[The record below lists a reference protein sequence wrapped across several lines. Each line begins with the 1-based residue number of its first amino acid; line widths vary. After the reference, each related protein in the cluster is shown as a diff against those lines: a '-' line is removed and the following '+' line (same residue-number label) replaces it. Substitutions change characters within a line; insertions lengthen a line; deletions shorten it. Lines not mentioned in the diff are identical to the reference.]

1 MLTTRTV
8 ADLLVIGADIRFT
21 PEELLDVARRSATP
35 HTSGL
40 VVSMSGVED
49 GGEEELDALVALKK
63 ESLLKWGSVRIV
75 ASPAFAEY
83 IRRRLG
89 PWLSTSASAVD
100 AVRALWPETSPPAV
114 QMVGYWP
121 PLPRPVP
128 GSAPAD
134 QRCPLPDPHR
144 LVVRNWRLQQRALI
158 AGYLRAGAVVAKW
171 CGLSP
176 CRFGCGAYGS
186 TCMSDGVWQWPE
198 GLVHYV
204 ECHSLRLPDEFVAT
218 MEGNGWSVPCEAEH
232 GAGARS
238 LEFWIGWAAGQGI
251 TPAEYGECVAL
262 AAHIRR
268 QLGGEGIRES
278 WHLSPPDAR
287 RLRDLLRTA
296 ADLGRADSPSADEL
310 RSLIAGAQHALAQ
323 TGCQATVEVRNS
335 AHASAEIDTGSA
347 PPSQASS

>member
-21 PEELLDVARRSATP
+21 TGELLDVVRRDATP

-40 VVSMSGVED
+40 IVSMTGVED

-63 ESLLKWGSVRIV
+63 ESLQKWGYVRIV
-75 ASPAFAEY
+75 APPAFADY
-83 IRRRLG
+83 IRRHLG
-89 PWLSTSASAVD
+89 PWLSSSASEVD
-100 AVRALWPETSPPAV
+100 AVRALWPETSARAV

-121 PLPRPVP
+121 PLDRPLS
-128 GSAPAD
+128 GSQPAPTD
-134 QRCPLPDPHR
+134 ERCPLPDPHR
-144 LVVRNWRLQQRALI
+144 WVVRNWRLQQRERI
-158 AGYLRAGAVVAKW
+158 AGYLRAGAVVSNW
-171 CGLSP
+171 CGKSP

-186 TCMSDGVWQWPE
+186 TCMSDGVWRWPE

-218 MEGNGWSVPCEAEH
+218 MEGNGWSVPGEAEK
-232 GAGARS
+232 GAGPPS

-262 AAHIRR
+262 AEHTRR
-268 QLGGEGIRES
+268 QLEGEGIRKL

-296 ADLGRADSPSADEL
+296 AGLGRANSPSADEL

-323 TGCQATVEVRNS
+323 TGCQDWR
-335 AHASAEIDTGSA
+335 
-347 PPSQASS
+347 